1 MTYPRNLLIRPG
13 TAGVFHCVSRCVRRA
28 FLCGVD
34 RDSGRSFEHRRQW
47 IEDRILALCELFA
60 VSLHAY
66 AVMSNHFHVVVELVP
81 DAAMAWTE
89 AEVAQRWVRLFPRR
103 DEDAEIAELRAQAL
117 LANPER
123 LAVLR
128 RRLCDLGWL
137 MRCLNEPIARRAN
150 AEDQCKGR
158 FWEGRYKAQAL
169 LDDRAV
175 LAAMAYVDLNPIRA
189 GITDRLDRSSHT
201 SVQARLRRLAASP
214 GSATQVLPPVAGVRS
229 ALHALSEGHYIELV
243 DWTGRELR
251 PGKRGAIPKAAPD
264 ALHRLGIRPDRWPL
278 QVKATGSGFWRA
290 IGSAQ
295 ALLDQATALGQQ
307 WMRGIGVARRL
318 AT

>member
-13 TAGVFHCVSRCVRRA
+13 AAGVFHCVSRCVRRA

-34 RDSGRSFEHRRQW
+34 RASGRSFEHRRQW
-47 IEDRILALCELFA
+47 IEDRALALCELFA

-66 AVMSNHFHVVVELVP
+66 AVMSNHFHLVVELVP
-81 DAAMAWTE
+81 DAAEAWRDSDI
-89 AEVAQRWVRLFPRR
+89 AHRWVRLFPKRGGSTET
-103 DEDAEIAELRAQAL
+103 DELRVQAL
-117 LANPER
+117 LANTER
-123 LAVLR
+123 LVVLR
-128 RRLCDLGWL
+128 RRLCDLGWF

-150 AEDQCKGR
+150 HEDQCKGR

-201 SVQARLRRLAASP
+201 SIQARLRRLDAAP
-214 GSATQVLPPVAGVRS
+214 DAAAQVLPPVGGVRS
-229 ALHALSEGHYIELV
+229 TLHALSEAHYIELV

-251 PGKRGAIPKAAPD
+251 PGKRGAIAKSAPR
-264 ALHRLGIRPDRWPL
+264 ALQRLGIRPDRWPL
-278 QVKATGSGFWRA
+278 QVKATGSGYWRA

-295 ALLDQATALGQQ
+295 SLLDQATALGQQ
-307 WMRGIGVARRL
+307 WMRGIGIARRL

>member
-34 RDSGRSFEHRRQW
+34 RASGRSFEHRRQW
-47 IEDRILALCELFA
+47 IEDRVVALCELFA

-81 DAAMAWTE
+81 DAAATWTDTD
-89 AEVAQRWVRLFPRR
+89 VAQRWVRLFPVRSADADVDARR
-103 DEDAEIAELRAQAL
+103 IQAL

-128 RRLCDLGWL
+128 RRLCDLGWF
-137 MRCLNEPIARRAN
+137 MRCINEPIARRAN
-150 AEDQCKGR
+150 REDQCKGR

-189 GITDRLDRSSHT
+189 GIADRLDRSNHT
-201 SVQARLRRLAASP
+201 SIQTRLRRLAAS
-214 GSATQVLPPVAGVRS
+214 SKAATQALPPIAGIRS
-229 ALHALSEGHYIELV
+229 ALHALSERHYIELV

-251 PGKRGAIPKAAPD
+251 PGKRGAIPEAAPS

-278 QVKATGSGFWRA
+278 QVKATGSGYWRA
-290 IGSAQ
+290 IGSVQ
-295 ALLDQATALGQQ
+295 SLLDQAAALGQQ

-318 AT
+318 VA

>member
-1 MTYPRNLLIRPG
+1 M
-13 TAGVFHCVSRCVRRA
+13 
-28 FLCGVD
+28 
-34 RDSGRSFEHRRQW
+34 
-47 IEDRILALCELFA
+47 
-60 VSLHAY
+60 SLHAY
-66 AVMSNHFHVVVELVP
+66 AVMSNHFHLVVELVP
-81 DAAMAWTE
+81 DVAVAWTDSDI
-89 AEVAQRWVRLFPRR
+89 AHRWVRLFPKRGGSTET
-103 DEDAEIAELRAQAL
+103 DELRVQAL

-128 RRLCDLGWL
+128 RRLCDLGWF

-150 AEDQCKGR
+150 HEDQCKGR

-201 SVQARLRRLAASP
+201 SIQARLRRLDAAP
-214 GSATQVLPPVAGVRS
+214 DAAAQVLPPVAGVRS
-229 ALHALSEGHYIELV
+229 TLHALSEAHYVELV

-251 PGKRGAIPKAAPD
+251 PGKRGAIPKAAPS
-264 ALHRLGIRPDRWPL
+264 ALHRLGIRSDRWPL
-278 QVKATGSGFWRA
+278 QVKATGSGYWRA

-295 ALLDQATALGQQ
+295 SLLDQAAALGQQ
-307 WMRGIGVARRL
+307 WMRGIGIARRL
-318 AT
+318 VT

>member
-13 TAGVFHCVSRCVRRA
+13 AAGVFHCVSRCVRRA

-34 RDSGRSFEHRRQW
+34 RASGRTFEHRRQW
-47 IEDRILALCELFA
+47 IEDRVLALCELFA

-66 AVMSNHFHVVVELVP
+66 AVMANHFHVVAELVP
-81 DAAMAWTE
+81 DEAMAWTE
-89 AEVAQRWVRLFPRR
+89 SEVAQRWVRLFPVRGGN
-103 DEDAEIAELRAQAL
+103 AEVEELRIQAL
-117 LANPER
+117 LANPDR

-128 RRLCDLGWL
+128 RRLCDLGWF

-150 AEDQCKGR
+150 REDQCKGR

-201 SVQARLRRLAASP
+201 SIQSRLRRLAASP
-214 GSATQVLPPVAGVRS
+214 DAPTQTLLPIAGVRS
-229 ALHALSEGHYIELV
+229 ALHALSEAHYIELV

-251 PGKRGAIPKAAPD
+251 PGKRGAIPKAAPT

-278 QVKATGSGFWRA
+278 QVKATGSGYWRA

-295 ALLDQATALGQQ
+295 ALLDLAAELGQQ
-307 WMRGIGVARRL
+307 WMRGIHVACKL

>member
-1 MTYPRNLLIRPG
+1 MAYPRNLLIRPG
-13 TAGVFHCVSRCVRRA
+13 AAGVFHCVSRCVRRA

-34 RDSGRSFEHRRQW
+34 RASGRSFEHRRLW
-47 IEDRILALCELFA
+47 IEERILALCELFA

-81 DAAMAWTE
+81 DAATAMTDSD
-89 AEVAQRWVRLFPRR
+89 VAQRWVRLFPVGGGT
-103 DEDAEIAELRAQAL
+103 AESDELRVQAL
-117 LANPER
+117 LGNPER
-123 LAVLR
+123 VAVLR
-128 RRLCDLGWL
+128 RRLCDLGWF

-150 AEDQCKGR
+150 REDQCKGR

-189 GITDRLDRSSHT
+189 GIADRLDRSSHT
-201 SVQARLRRLAASP
+201 SIQERVRRLTASP
-214 GSATQVLPPVAGVRS
+214 RAAAQVLSPIAGSRS
-229 ALHALSEGHYIELV
+229 TLHALSEGQYIELV
-243 DWTGRELR
+243 DWAGRELR
-251 PGKRGAIPKAAPD
+251 PGKRGAIPKSAPS

-295 ALLDQATALGQQ
+295 ALLDEARAMGQRWLRGVGTA
-307 WMRGIGVARRL
+307 RAL
-318 AT
+318 AV